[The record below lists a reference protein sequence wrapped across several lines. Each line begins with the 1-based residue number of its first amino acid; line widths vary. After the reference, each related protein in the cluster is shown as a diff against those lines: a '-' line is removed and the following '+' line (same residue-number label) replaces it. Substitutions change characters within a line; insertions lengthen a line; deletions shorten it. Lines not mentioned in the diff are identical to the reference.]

1 MNENRKS
8 EVIYSLLTIHHS
20 LRKMDFSTPT
30 IDLIKHG
37 LNNAQTVNSDQVLYN
52 RIKESGDSK
61 EQLRKAATEFESIF
75 ITKMLS
81 EMDKTVDRE
90 NGLFGKESQYV
101 DTFKSIVY
109 QQMGRDIANN
119 PRTSF
124 GFADQI
130 YRQMEKYVGG

>member
-1 MNENRKS
+1 MQNTV
-8 EVIYSLLTIHHS
+8 EVQNNLGSKVK
-20 LRKMDFSTPT
+20 KMDFSTPT
-30 IDLIKHG
+30 IDLIKSG
-37 LNNAQTVNSDQVLYN
+37 LKNAQTVNSDQILYN

-61 EQLRKAATEFESIF
+61 KQLQKAAEEFESIF

-90 NGLFGKESQYV
+90 GGIFGKESQYT

-109 QQMGRDIANN
+109 QQMGHDIASN
-119 PRTSF
+119 PRTSL
-124 GFADQI
+124 GFAQNI

>member
-1 MNENRKS
+1 
-8 EVIYSLLTIHHS
+8 
-20 LRKMDFSTPT
+20 MDFSTPT
-30 IDLIKHG
+30 LDLIKHD
-37 LNNAQTVNSDQVLYN
+37 LKNAQVVNSDQVLYN

-61 EQLRKAATEFESIF
+61 AQLKKAAEEFEAIF
-75 ITKMLS
+75 ITKMLT

-90 NGLFGKESQYV
+90 GGLFGEKSQYV

-109 QQMGRDIANN
+109 QQMGRDIASN

-130 YRQMEKYVGG
+130 YRQMEKYVGK